1 MTYFISSSWWA
12 REATTLLRDV
22 TILRI
27 SARNS
32 RFPSVVFS
40 SSLVPF
46 ANMLVALTDE
56 SLSDLVKE
64 KATAEFTLSPLNWKE
79 KLLCSVLKQIKNQ
92 CQMRKMMKMDVI
104 WKKYWWKKSSRELGI
119 AVMHANEEVS
129 PLAILVR
136 RFVTEKCRQE
146 EGQNWT

>member
-104 WKKYWWKKSSRELGI
+104 WKKCWWKKSSRELGI